1 MAAEAGGDGV
11 VSILGDAQTD
21 LDLSDII
28 TGNELVEVGSSWPP
42 PPDDLDWG
50 EDETTQPY
58 SVPALLA
65 ALEGSK

>member
-1 MAAEAGGDGV
+1 MTAN
-11 VSILGDAQTD
+11 GDAKSD

-58 SVPALLA
+58 SVPALLSV
-65 ALEGSK
+65 LEGSGHE